1 MQPPTQTTQRPTVA
15 TLLALLLGFGLMQM
29 GNTLQAT
36 LLSVRGGSEGF
47 SPAQIGAVGS
57 GFWVGVVIGSLRC
70 GKVIQ
75 IVGHIR
81 AFVALGAIAST
92 APLLHLLLIDPLA
105 WVLTRALTG
114 FCFAGLFIVVESWLN
129 SAATEETRGQ
139 ILSIYAMTG
148 LLAGI
153 VGQLL
158 LPATD
163 PAGFRAFC
171 IVAIIIAFALV
182 PIALTRASAPAYEG
196 GGARI
201 SIRGLY
207 RQSPFGIVAAF
218 LCGVATSAFFTL
230 GPVFAQR
237 RDLDTGGVAVFMA
250 SGTLGGFLMAWPLG
264 WLSDRLDRRLVIIG
278 AAVTATASLLTMM
291 ALVPDEASR
300 WILYLCAG
308 VLGGDDRAD
317 LQRCHGPCERRRRR
331 GRVCSRLRRPPDHAG
346 PRRGGWTLTWRAC
359 HVGVATRP
367 VIYAHCNA
375 DRHRCIWG
383 IPADTESSSAR
394 DAQRSFR
401 SRAPYPS
408 RDRARV
414 GTFESRLALTNTQ
427 AVAAASMADL
437 RHFTHWLN
445 SNKGTKSLTGP

>member
-1 MQPPTQTTQRPTVA
+1 MQTTQRATVS
-15 TLLALLLGFGLMQM
+15 TLLGLLLGFGLMQM

-36 LLSVRGGSEGF
+36 LLSVRGGVEGF
-47 SPAQIGAVGS
+47 SPAQIGAVGA

-70 GKVIQ
+70 GKLIQ
-75 IVGHIR
+75 SVGHIR
-81 AFVALGAIAST
+81 AFLALGAIAST
-92 APLLHLLLIDPLA
+92 APLLHLLLMDPIT
-105 WVLTRALTG
+105 WVVARALTG
-114 FCFAGLFIVVESWLN
+114 FCFAGLFIIVESWLN
-129 SAATEETRGQ
+129 SAATDETRGQ

-230 GPVFAQR
+230 GPVYAQG
-237 RDLDTGGVAVFMA
+237 RDLNTGGVAVFMA

-291 ALVPDEASR
+291 VLVPDEASR

-308 VLGGDDRAD
+308 ILGGTIVPTYSVVMA
-317 LQRCHGPCERRRRR
+317 
-331 GRVCSRLRRPPDHAG
+331 
-346 PRRGGWTLTWRAC
+346 
-359 HVGVATRP
+359 HV
-367 VIYAHCNA
+367 N
-375 DRHRCIWG
+375 
-383 IPADTESSSAR
+383 
-394 DAQRSFR
+394 DA
-401 SRAPYPS
+401 
-408 RDRARV
+408 V
-414 GTFESRLALTNTQ
+414 GEGEF
-427 AVAAASMADL
+427 AAASGGLLIVQGVGATAGPLLGGLAMSALPQGLAYMLVATQIAMAVFGAYRL
-437 RHFTHWLN
+437 TRRAAPPEMH
-445 SNKGTKSLTGP
+445 KGVFVVEPSIPVGTELASGHSRAGSPVSTQRPS

>member
-1 MQPPTQTTQRPTVA
+1 MQPPTQPTQRPTVA

-36 LLSVRGGSEGF
+36 LLSVRGGVEGF
-47 SPAQIGAVGS
+47 SPAQIGAVGA

-70 GKVIQ
+70 GKLIQ
-75 IVGHIR
+75 SVGHIR
-81 AFVALGAIAST
+81 AFLALGAIASA
-92 APLLHLLLIDPLA
+92 APLLHLLLMDPIA
-105 WVLTRALTG
+105 WVVARALTG

-129 SAATEETRGQ
+129 SAATDETRGQ

-182 PIALTRASAPAYEG
+182 PIALTRASAPAYQG

-230 GPVFAQR
+230 GPVYAQR

-291 ALVPDEASR
+291 VLVPDEASR

-308 VLGGDDRAD
+308 ILGGTIVPTYSVVMA
-317 LQRCHGPCERRRRR
+317 
-331 GRVCSRLRRPPDHAG
+331 
-346 PRRGGWTLTWRAC
+346 
-359 HVGVATRP
+359 HV
-367 VIYAHCNA
+367 N
-375 DRHRCIWG
+375 
-383 IPADTESSSAR
+383 
-394 DAQRSFR
+394 DA
-401 SRAPYPS
+401 
-408 RDRARV
+408 V
-414 GTFESRLALTNTQ
+414 GEGEF
-427 AVAAASMADL
+427 AAASGGLLIMQGVGATAGPLLGGLAMSALPQGLSYMLVATQIAMAVFGAYRL
-437 RHFTHWLN
+437 TRRAAPPEMH
-445 SNKGTKSLTGP
+445 KGVFVVEPSIPVGTELASGHSRAGSPVSTQRPS

>member
-163 PAGFRAFC
+163 PAGFKAFC
-171 IVAIIIAFALV
+171 LVAIIIAFALV
-182 PIALTRASAPAYEG
+182 PIALTRASAPTYQS

-291 ALVPDEASR
+291 VLVPDEASR

-308 VLGGDDRAD
+308 ILGGTIVPTYSVVMAHVNDAVGEGEFVAASGG
-317 LQRCHGPCERRRRR
+317 LLIMQGVGAAVGP
-331 GRVCSRLRRPPDHAG
+331 LL
-346 PRRGGWTLTWRAC
+346 GGLAMSALPQ
-359 HVGVATRP
+359 GLSYMLVATQIAMAVFGAYRLTRRAAPPEMHKGVFVVEPSIP
-367 VIYAHCNA
+367 V
-375 DRHRCIWG
+375 G
-383 IPADTESSSAR
+383 TELASGH
-394 DAQRSFR
+394 
-401 SRAPYPS
+401 SRAGSPVSTQRPS
-408 RDRARV
+408 
-414 GTFESRLALTNTQ
+414 
-427 AVAAASMADL
+427 
-437 RHFTHWLN
+437 
-445 SNKGTKSLTGP
+445 

>member
-291 ALVPDEASR
+291 VLVPDEASR

-308 VLGGDDRAD
+308 ILGGTIVPTYSVVMA
-317 LQRCHGPCERRRRR
+317 
-331 GRVCSRLRRPPDHAG
+331 
-346 PRRGGWTLTWRAC
+346 
-359 HVGVATRP
+359 HV
-367 VIYAHCNA
+367 N
-375 DRHRCIWG
+375 
-383 IPADTESSSAR
+383 
-394 DAQRSFR
+394 DA
-401 SRAPYPS
+401 
-408 RDRARV
+408 V
-414 GTFESRLALTNTQ
+414 GEGEF
-427 AVAAASMADL
+427 AAASGGLLIMQGVGATAGPLLGGLAMSALPQGLSYMLVATQIAMAVFGAYRL
-437 RHFTHWLN
+437 TRRAAPPEMH
-445 SNKGTKSLTGP
+445 KGVFVVEPSIPVGTELASGHSRAGSPVSTQRPS